1 MNLMEKVQTTSL
13 GRPIQIFKCVFLKTN
28 SSFPLKNVSP
38 HHNVSYPEKI
48 YLENI
53 FSRKHFKEKNVGE
66 ILCKE
71 NILLRKHF
79 VGK

>member
-1 MNLMEKVQTTSL
+1 M
-13 GRPIQIFKCVFLKTN
+13 
-28 SSFPLKNVSP
+28 KNCISP